1 MQLTGYA
8 TWSLNIVWCLWKCI
22 RSVEMDRSCPVHLYE
37 LHDWTHQSRGLL
49 KWYTVFGGV
58 ICAIWTE
65 LTMRRRWKEEE
76 EEEEDLCIV
85 NSKLC
90 PLLLSFA
97 TLQSFGLHTH
107 SPLLCPG
114 LSQIVMLGLSSLS
127 RIHVPSFQIWQKIWG
142 TKNQKE
148 GRKRKKETG
157 KEPWHTQKRK
167 KILKWRTLAMGMCAM
182 ETMMIRY

>member
-8 TWSLNIVWCLWKCI
+8 TRSLNIVCCLWKCI
-22 RSVEMDRSCPVHLYE
+22 ISMEMDWSCPVQLHE

-65 LTMRRRWKEEE
+65 LTMRRWR

-85 NSKLC
+85 NGKLC

-114 LSQIVMLGLSSLS
+114 LSQIALLGLSSLS
-127 RIHVPSFQIWQKIWG
+127 RIHVPCFQIWQKIWG

-167 KILKWRTLAMGMCAM
+167 KTLKWRTLAMGMRAM
-182 ETMMIRY
+182 ETMMIRH